1 MESAAVISEWTN
13 WLTHGEWVM
22 ASLTLIYVAFTG
34 CYVWISR
41 STLSALKAQVK
52 SNADQFNEQ
61 LEVLKASG
69 QKTDELIKQAAAQAG
84 ALVKVAQA
92 TEQNA
97 AAAQA
102 SAEALR
108 ASVEAAFNKDR
119 ARIKVEIGN
128 VIPQS
133 QSVGPGVRNGV
144 TCSLTN
150 YGATVAFIT
159 DSRARYYL
167 SAAPDTVAQFDECK
181 QLMYGEAI
189 QPDTGTSQFFLPL
202 DPESALTDE
211 QVMSIRSGKSSL
223 HFYGFVRHQDV
234 FRRNWKTTIHVR
246 WKMRWGGVIE
256 GMITDYWEP
265 VGPPDDNR
273 EVEDDQT

>member
-1 MESAAVISEWTN
+1 MENTAVISGWTS
-13 WLTHGEWVM
+13 WLSHGEWVM
-22 ASLTLIYVAFTG
+22 ASLTLIYVIFTG

-41 STLSALKAQVK
+41 STLSALKAQAK
-52 SNADQFNEQ
+52 STAGQFTEQ
-61 LEVLKASG
+61 LEILKAAG
-69 QKTDELIKQAAAQAG
+69 QKTDELIKEAAAQAG

-150 YGATVAFIT
+150 YGATVAFVT

-167 SAAPDTVAQFDECK
+167 SPSPEALAQFDQCQ
-181 QLMYGEAI
+181 QLMYGEAL
-189 QPDTGTSQFFLPL
+189 QPDTSTQQFFLPL
-202 DPESALTDE
+202 EPDSALTDD
-211 QVMSIRSGKSSL
+211 QVMSIRTGMSSL

-234 FRRNWKTTIHVR
+234 FRRNWKTTIHMR

-256 GMITDYWEP
+256 GMIMDYWEP
-265 VGPPDDNR
+265 VGPAEDNR